1 MATALS
7 LPADPLP
14 TDDELAERVK
24 AGDTAAFDLLH
35 TRYER
40 WLQQTTR
47 RYFLVG
53 GDREDL
59 LQIARIG
66 LWRAAQHYRDRE
78 GSAFRSWA
86 WLIVH
91 REIAVAIRHTMRLT
105 PRMLD
110 QAISLSTFTKASDDS
125 PVALADTL
133 ASGDPLPDQNLMDRE
148 QTRVILDGL
157 AQRLTSME
165 WQVLMHL
172 LALHSMHD
180 TATAMGL
187 SFKQVDNARLRIR
200 RKARAIREAE
210 SLP

>member
-7 LPADPLP
+7 LPVAPLP
-14 TDDELAERVK
+14 TDDELAERIQTGD
-24 AGDTAAFDLLH
+24 AGAFDLLH

-47 RYFLVG
+47 RYFLIG

-66 LWRAAQHYRDRE
+66 LWRAAQQYRARE

-86 WLIVH
+86 WLIIH
-91 REIAVAIRHTMRLT
+91 REIATTIRHTMRHT

-110 QAISLSTFTKASDDS
+110 QAISLSTFTKASGDS

-133 ASGDPLPDQNLMDRE
+133 AANGPLPDQPIIDRE
-148 QTRVILDGL
+148 QTRGILDAL
-157 AQRLTSME
+157 AQRLTAME
-165 WQVLMHL
+165 WQVLMHW
-172 LALHSMHD
+172 LACHSMDD
-180 TATAMGL
+180 TVRLMGL

-210 SLP
+210 VQI